1 MNNLSSCCGLFDA
14 KIRASD
20 KDLPVKERGCH
31 HTISSLPYERIVTM
45 RSFCTEEIHTV
56 EPRMKGNCIRYTW
69 EVCIWFRYDTLSLV
83 AAVAYSQR
91 AHPHSSNS
99 SRRYTRDLKFLLINI
114 ARLEWTLTLYIGPS
128 TVNVFLLALWNK
140 QDLLA
145 EFESVAAVAYSQRAH
160 PPISNSS
167 KCYT

>member
-1 MNNLSSCCGLFDA
+1 MSKQKQKTICVHNMFSPCSELGIFMYWTCNSMNNVSYCGLVDA

-31 HTISSLPYERIVTM
+31 HHTISSLPYERIVTI

-91 AHPHSSNS
+91 AQPPSSNS
-99 SRRYTRDLKFLLINI
+99 SKRYTRDLKFLLINI
-114 ARLEWTLTLYIGPS
+114 ARLEWTLTLYTSMGLS
-128 TVNVFLLALWNK
+128 TVNVF
-140 QDLLA
+140 
-145 EFESVAAVAYSQRAH
+145 
-160 PPISNSS
+160 
-167 KCYT
+167 